1 MGFESPKGLSLTINY
16 SDVGRWI
23 AHCGFDPQVHRFD
36 SCHRSVNIWNG
47 IIVPQVQKSIG
58 TVRFIP
64 LAQMTAENWKV
75 LDYEALRET
84 AINRLEQK
92 ARGRLIGFFEVT
104 IVSSA
109 NESPNRL
116 QKAGPAKSIYYV
128 PVTREEFDDWEEGE
142 RPADFENRPDEDLTT
157 AGVGFN
163 NLVSAIT
170 LAIVLGGVAAV
181 VAVLTDD
188 TTSCS
193 LEDEDEAQIQELL
206 DLLASGDY
214 FENLDPAYA
223 GLAIALYLYGK
234 CPVEFLQRVIDEF
247 IESIESIELEQDEF

>member
-1 MGFESPKGLSLTINY
+1 MS
-16 SDVGRWI
+16 
-23 AHCGFDPQVHRFD
+23 
-36 SCHRSVNIWNG
+36 
-47 IIVPQVQKSIG
+47 KSIG

-64 LAQMTAENWKV
+64 LAQMTSENWKV
-75 LDYEALRET
+75 LDYGALRET
-84 AINRLEQK
+84 AINRLERK
-92 ARGRLIGFFEVT
+92 ARGKLIGFFEVN
-104 IVSSA
+104 I
-109 NESPNRL
+109 L
-116 QKAGPAKSIYYV
+116 QKAGPAKNRYYV
-128 PVTREEFDDWEEGE
+128 PVTREDLDEWEEGE
-142 RPADFENRPDEDLTT
+142 APEGFENSADEDLTP
-157 AGVGFN
+157 AGVAFN
-163 NLVSAIT
+163 NFVSALA

-234 CPVEFLQRVIDEF
+234 CPIEFYQRVIDEF
-247 IESIESIELEQDEF
+247 IESIDELEELAIEQNEF